1 MHMAQAHQDFLVG
14 LFKNTRTGKEPSMS
28 KTVIVGGGAAGM
40 LASIY
45 AAKNGNEVHVIE
57 KK

>member
-45 AAKNGNEVHVIE
+45 AAKTAM
-57 KK
+57 KSM